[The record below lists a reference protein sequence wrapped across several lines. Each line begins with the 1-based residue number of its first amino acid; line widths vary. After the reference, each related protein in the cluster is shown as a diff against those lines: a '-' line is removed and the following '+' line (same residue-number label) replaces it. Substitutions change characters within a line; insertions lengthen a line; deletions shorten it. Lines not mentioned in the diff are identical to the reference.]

1 MASPEQPPR
10 DPPGALQP
18 KLLRALD
25 RSPYEPYTGS
35 DEVVERDVETGVQGY
50 SGKRAADIV
59 GISHRQLDYWART
72 GLIRPSVADAH
83 GSGSRRRYSYR
94 NLLELKLVKT
104 LLDNGIKLESIREG
118 FTYLRD
124 QLGEDVSTAK
134 LVIAGTSAVLVRENY
149 ELIDVVNRYQSEG
162 MVNVLALDDVKEQV
176 DAAIVELFPTS
187 EASDDPISSRLRV
200 SPYITGGGADEIDR
214 AGTDERPDTDD

>member
-1 MASPEQPPR
+1 VTTTSDAS
-10 DPPGALQP
+10 
-18 KLLRALD
+18 
-25 RSPYEPYTGS
+25 
-35 DEVVERDVETGVQGY
+35 VEGY

-59 GISHRQLDYWART
+59 GISYRQLDYWART
-72 GLIRPSVADAH
+72 DLIRPSVADAH

-149 ELIDVVNRYQSEG
+149 ELIDVVNRYQG
-162 MVNVLALDDVKEQV
+162 QGVLNLLALV
-176 DAAIVELFPTS
+176 DAAIVELFPADRE
-187 EASDDPISSRLRV
+187 EAPSSPNDGSAV
-200 SPYITGGGADEIDR
+200 GGRHRAADGHR
-214 AGTDERPDTDD
+214 